1 MKPKYAIA
9 ILAAILFLTGASFSG
24 EAQDIYRNY
33 IMKTVHTSADSTSTQ
48 ALRQTVAY
56 YDGLGRPIQTVLRKG
71 SPDGHDLAYR
81 VEYDSLGRV
90 YRIWQTV
97 RSPFSNGYLM
107 ELAALSDTARR
118 FYSDESP
125 FKETLYDGSPL
136 DRIRKV
142 TGPGHAWH
150 QANKGVTSGLLT
162 NSESITSDS
171 LHCRKYIFS
180 LSGNTGITF
189 ELDNLRPWPAGSLSV
204 SRTEDED
211 GRVLW
216 VFKDMRD
223 LVVLERRLAAKA
235 QGNSSAIYADTYY
248 LYDDAGRLIAVLP
261 PELSRHFAQ
270 ESWSSSTGSDPKV
283 EGFAYQYRYD
293 ARGRMIAKKLPG
305 AAWTYYVYDKG
316 DRLVLTQDGSQ
327 RLRNE
332 WSFRLQDAL
341 GRECL
346 TGTLTGTYNAF
357 SSPLSTSQ
365 VVAIRDRS
373 SGTYGALHGH
383 TVRGM
388 TLPSNTE
395 VLTVNFWDDYSFL
408 DHESGMS
415 GTVFNY
421 IAPTSDESEYGKS
434 YGAEAQGFQTG
445 RWCKAVGDIPD
456 TWTAHSVRE
465 TWYYD
470 DHGRTVFHVKCYP
483 SGNRM
488 IERMGYSFA
497 GELTNRLRTMQFPD
511 NTGKTEEYT
520 YTYDSW
526 GRLKDTFH
534 SLNGTTIKLA
544 SNNYD
549 MVGRLA
555 STSRGGTPVQSS
567 PMALASSYS
576 YNVRDWLTEINGPLF
591 SETLF
596 YETKRPG
603 NALASQWAG
612 NISSAEWKNSA
623 SPSDSTWYDYG
634 YDLLGRL
641 TQAKL
646 GHSSSPTDLHDRT
659 YSYDLNGNMKSRI
672 RPDRAF
678 TNVNEER
685 ENRWAWSQPDG
696 NSPTGWTQML
706 YKMTTIPP
714 SHPWQSPQT
723 VYELD
728 PYGQAEEHFV
738 YDVVG
743 NLTAVLDAQG
753 DTLSVTAYNQLNL
766 PEEYRSADG
775 NTVRYVY
782 SADGEKLFVKEN
794 PLTGSSTGTEY
805 AANYRIENRA
815 ITMIHTD
822 AGYYSPVM
830 PPPGVTGP
838 VYTHIWYVKDHL
850 GNNRMLADN
859 DGNPI
864 AVNDYDPFGEA
875 ISVAGVY
882 SVYPFPPSAKES
894 PYKYGGKEWS
904 EITSTFD
911 FEARQ
916 FSPHFHRFTT
926 MDPLAEKYYSISPY
940 AYCANN
946 PCNYSDPFGFSYYM
960 VNGVEH
966 RLDDGDDSF
975 RMDISEN
982 EFDRLFKYY
991 ANNRTRYVRYRNHLS
1006 RTHEYTTVETE
1017 SSPSTDLPGSVITVH
1032 QSGESYLD
1040 YQSQSYQW
1048 IDILNVLDIIL
1059 SQANNDYATER
1070 VYYGSNG
1077 QLYFRQPSGLH
1088 FHGNQYVK
1096 VVEFAEQFNAALK
1109 TLRISDKILEGINYA
1124 SIARDVYSV
1133 FIYEGG
1139 FGINSQLI
1147 LEAKLAGLLGAAIGG
1162 HVGAALGASS
1172 GFVTGPGAVLASLGL
1187 SIALGAA
1194 GGQVEKIADGTI
1206 FF

>member
-48 ALRQTVAY
+48 ALRQTAAY

-261 PELSRHFAQ
+261 PELSNYFAQ
-270 ESWSSSTGSDPKV
+270 GYWSGSSGSDPKV
-283 EGFAYQYRYD
+283 DGFAYQYRYD
-293 ARGRMIAKKLPG
+293 SRGRMIAKKLPG
-305 AAWTYYVYDKG
+305 AAWTYYIYDKS
-316 DRLVLTQDGSQ
+316 DRLVLTQDGNQ

-346 TGTLTGTYNAF
+346 TGTLTETYNAF
-357 SSPLSTSQ
+357 SSPLSTTL
-365 VVAIRDRS
+365 VAAIRDRS
-373 SGTYGALHGH
+373 SGIYGALHGY
-383 TVRGM
+383 TVSGM
-388 TLPSNTE
+388 TLPSNAE

-408 DHESGMS
+408 DHESDMT
-415 GTVFNY
+415 GTAYNY
-421 IAPTSDESEYGKS
+421 VPPTSDEIEYGKS
-434 YGAEAQGFQTG
+434 YGADAQGLLTG
-445 RWCKAVGDIPD
+445 RWCKALGDVPD
-456 TWTAHSVRE
+456 TWTANAARE

-497 GELTNRLRTMQFPD
+497 GELTNRLRTMQFPG

-520 YTYDSW
+520 YTYDGW

-534 SLNGTTIKLA
+534 SLSGTTIKLA

-555 STSRGGTPVQSS
+555 STSRGGTGNQNGPS
-567 PMALASSYS
+567 ALASAYT
-576 YNVRDWLTEINGPLF
+576 YNVRDWMTEISGTLF
-591 SETLF
+591 TETLT
-596 YETKRPG
+596 YETPRTGSSFPG
-603 NALASQWAG
+603 QWG
-612 NISSAEWKNSA
+612 GTISSSTWNTSQA
-623 SPSDSTWYDYG
+623 PSDSTWYDYR

-641 TQAKL
+641 TEASY
-646 GHSSSPTDLHDRT
+646 GCDLSDQEDYRRT
-659 YSYDLNGNMKSRI
+659 YSYDLNGNLRTRTTPGFPIPFVEDWPSG
-672 RPDRAF
+672 
-678 TNVNEER
+678 TGN
-685 ENRWAWSQPDG
+685 QPLSLAETVR
-696 NSPTGWTQML
+696 NL
-706 YKMTTIPP
+706 YGTFP
-714 SHPWQSPQT
+714 QSILQES
-723 VYELD
+723 Y
-728 PYGQAEEHFV
+728 A
-738 YDVVG
+738 YDAVG
-743 NLTAVLDAQG
+743 NRTEVLNAQG
-753 DTLSVTAYNQLNL
+753 DTLNMMRYNLLNL
-766 PEEYRSADG
+766 PEAFASAQGD
-775 NTVRYVY
+775 TVNYVY
-782 SADGEKLFVKEN
+782 SADGEKLYVAEN
-794 PLTGSSTGTEY
+794 LSGSAARGTEY
-805 AANYRIENRA
+805 AANYRIENGTV
-815 ITMIHTD
+815 TMIHTD
-822 AGYYSPVM
+822 EGYYTPVAL
-830 PPPGVTGP
+830 PPGASGP
-838 VYTHIWYVKDHL
+838 SFTHIWYLKDHL
-850 GNNRMLADN
+850 GNNRVLADGS
-859 DGNPI
+859 GN
-864 AVNDYDPFGEA
+864 AVAFHDYDPYGEEIA
-875 ISVAGVY
+875 VA
-882 SVYPFPPSAKES
+882 SSSQPYPLPPGAKDS
-894 PYKYGGKEWS
+894 PYLYGGKEWS
-904 EITSTFD
+904 ETTSTYD

-916 FSPHFHRFTT
+916 FSPAFHRFTT

-946 PCNYSDPFGFSYYM
+946 PCVFIDPFGFSYYM
-960 VNGVEH
+960 VGGVEH

-975 RMDISEN
+975 RMDVSER
-982 EFDRLFKYY
+982 EFDRLSKYY
-991 ANNRTRYVRYRNHLS
+991 TNNSNRYVRYRNHLS

-1017 SSPSTDLPGSVITVH
+1017 PSSSTDLPGSVITVH
-1032 QSGESYLD
+1032 RSGESYLD

-1048 IDILNVLDIIL
+1048 IDILNALDVIL
-1059 SQANNDYATER
+1059 SQANYDYATER

-1077 QLYFRQPSGLH
+1077 KLYFQQPSGMH
-1088 FHGNQYVK
+1088 FYGNQYVK
-1096 VVEFAEQFNAALK
+1096 VVEFAKQFNTALK
-1109 TLRISDKILEGINYA
+1109 TMRISDKILNGINYA

-1147 LEAKLAGLLGAAIGG
+1147 LEAKLAGLLGTAIGG
-1162 HVGAALGASS
+1162 QVGAALGASS
-1172 GFVTGPGAVLASLGL
+1172 GIVTGPGAVLASLGL